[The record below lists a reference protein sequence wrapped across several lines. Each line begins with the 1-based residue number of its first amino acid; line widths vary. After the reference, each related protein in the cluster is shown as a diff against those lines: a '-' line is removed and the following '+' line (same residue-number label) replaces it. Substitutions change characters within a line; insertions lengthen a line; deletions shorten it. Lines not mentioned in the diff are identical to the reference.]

1 MPFIKVSGISQ
12 EKLCEIGEKLIDIVN
27 HDIDVPR
34 ERIKLFYVPMV
45 EIRNGQEVE
54 DKTVNIEV
62 DWLPR
67 PQELCDKL
75 ANLYKELFNSLG
87 YSKVRIYISE
97 LTKERN
103 YDYK

>member
-1 MPFIKVSGISQ
+1 MPIIKVSGISQ
-12 EKLCEIGEKLIDIVN
+12 EKVCEIGDKLIDIIN
-27 HDIDVPR
+27 YDIEVPR
-34 ERIKLFYVPMV
+34 ERIKLYYLPMV
-45 EIRNGQEVE
+45 EIRDGKEVE

-75 ANLYKELFNSLG
+75 ANLYKEFFNSLG
-87 YSKVRIYISE
+87 YKKVRIYISE
-97 LTKERN
+97 ITKERN